1 MILKKYLHFDDSN
14 RREVVFLT
22 IFNKCHAVF
31 VGFLAYVIV
40 ATVGYTINQ
49 GDYFQNEYLF
59 IIINTFLILLSVA
72 YAKWF
77 DMISLRNLTKKE
89 VLLFMGIFLLCLL
102 VNIGYHSFF
111 TVSSGA
117 GYQHLEAA
125 STGISLSFIA
135 SATVFGPILEEFVF
149 RGILQGA
156 VFDNSWLGL
165 VLTASLFS
173 FLHAPYDFPSLIYYL
188 FGGFMLGYAYK
199 KSQNLSVPILIHIC
213 YNCLSF
219 F

>member
-1 MILKKYLHFDDSN
+1 MA
-14 RREVVFLT
+14 V
-22 IFNKCHAVF
+22 FNKCHAVF
-31 VGFLAYVIV
+31 VGFLAFIIV
-40 ATVGYTINQ
+40 TTVGYTINQ
-49 GDYFQNEYLF
+49 GDFFQNEHIF
-59 IIINTFLILLSVA
+59 IVAKTFLISLCVA
-72 YAKWF
+72 YAKCF
-77 DMISLRNLTKKE
+77 DMISLRRLTKKE
-89 VLLFMGIFLLCLL
+89 VLLFIVSFLLCVL

-135 SATVFGPILEEFVF
+135 SATVFGHILEEFVF

-156 VFDNSWLGL
+156 VFENSWLGL
-165 VLTASLFS
+165 ILTASLFS
-173 FLHAPYDFPSLIYYL
+173 FMHAPYDFPSFIYYL
-188 FGGFMLGYAYK
+188 FGGLVLGFAYK

-219 F
+219 L

>member
-1 MILKKYLHFDDSN
+1 M
-14 RREVVFLT
+14 T

-31 VGFLAYVIV
+31 VGFLAFIIV
-40 ATVGYTINQ
+40 TTVGYTINQ
-49 GDYFQNEYLF
+49 GDFFQHQYTFIAVKSLLLF
-59 IIINTFLILLSVA
+59 LSFG

-77 DMISLRNLTKKE
+77 DMISFGMLSKKQ
-89 VLLFMGIFLLCLL
+89 LLLSIGIFLLTVL
-102 VNIGYHSFF
+102 VNIGYYSFF

-117 GYQHLEAA
+117 GYQHLEAT

-135 SATVFGPILEEFVF
+135 SVTVFGPILEEFVF

-156 VFDNSWLGL
+156 VFENSWLGL
-165 VLTASLFS
+165 ILIASLFS
-173 FLHAPYDFPSLIYYL
+173 FMHAPYDVPSFFYYL
-188 FGGFMLGYAYK
+188 FGGFMLGFAYK
-199 KSQNLSVPILIHIC
+199 KSQNLSVPILVHIC

>member
-1 MILKKYLHFDDSN
+1 MA
-14 RREVVFLT
+14 V
-22 IFNKCHAVF
+22 FNKCHAVF
-31 VGFLAYVIV
+31 VGFLAFIIV
-40 ATVGYTINQ
+40 TTVGYTINQ
-49 GDYFQNEYLF
+49 GDFFQNEHIF
-59 IIINTFLILLSVA
+59 IVAKTFLISLCVA
-72 YAKWF
+72 YAKCF
-77 DMISLRNLTKKE
+77 DMISLRRLTKKE
-89 VLLFMGIFLLCLL
+89 VLLFIVSFLLCVL

-156 VFDNSWLGL
+156 VFENSWLGL
-165 VLTASLFS
+165 ILTASLFS
-173 FLHAPYDFPSLIYYL
+173 FMHAPYDFPSFIYYL
-188 FGGFMLGYAYK
+188 FGGLVLGFAYK

-219 F
+219 L

>member
-1 MILKKYLHFDDSN
+1 M
-14 RREVVFLT
+14 T

-59 IIINTFLILLSVA
+59 IIINTFLISLSVA

-77 DMISLRNLTKKE
+77 DMISLRSLTKKE
-89 VLLFMGIFLLCLL
+89 VLLFIGIFLLCLL
-102 VNIGYHSFF
+102 VNIGYHAFF

-117 GYQHLEAA
+117 KYQHLEAA
-125 STGISLSFIA
+125 SAGISLSFIA
-135 SATVFGPILEEFVF
+135 SATIFGPILEEFVF

-173 FLHAPYDFPSLIYYL
+173 YLHAPYDFPSFIYYL
-188 FGGFMLGYAYK
+188 LGGLLLGFAYK
-199 KSQNLSVPILIHIC
+199 KSQNLLVSILVHIC

>member
-1 MILKKYLHFDDSN
+1 MA
-14 RREVVFLT
+14 V
-22 IFNKCHAVF
+22 FNKCHAVF
-31 VGFLAYVIV
+31 VGLLAFIIV
-40 ATVGYTINQ
+40 TTVGYTINQ
-49 GDYFQNEYLF
+49 GDFFQNEHIF
-59 IIINTFLILLSVA
+59 IVAKTFLISLCVA
-72 YAKWF
+72 YAKCF
-77 DMISLRNLTKKE
+77 DMISLRRLTKKE
-89 VLLFMGIFLLCLL
+89 VLLFIVSFLLCVL

-156 VFDNSWLGL
+156 VFENSWLGL
-165 VLTASLFS
+165 ILTASLFS
-173 FLHAPYDFPSLIYYL
+173 FMHAPYDFPSFIYYL
-188 FGGFMLGYAYK
+188 FGGLVLGFAYK

-219 F
+219 L

>member
-1 MILKKYLHFDDSN
+1 M
-14 RREVVFLT
+14 T

-59 IIINTFLILLSVA
+59 IIINTFLISLSVA

-77 DMISLRNLTKKE
+77 DMISLRSLTKKE
-89 VLLFMGIFLLCLL
+89 VLLFIGIFLLCVL
-102 VNIGYHSFF
+102 VNIGYYSFF

-117 GYQHLEAA
+117 GYQHLEAT

-135 SATVFGPILEEFVF
+135 SVTVFGPILEEFVF

-156 VFDNSWLGL
+156 VFENSWLGL
-165 VLTASLFS
+165 ILTASLFS
-173 FLHAPYDFPSLIYYL
+173 FLHAPYDVPSFIYYL
-188 FGGFMLGYAYK
+188 FGGFMLGFVYK
-199 KSQNLSVPILIHIC
+199 KSQNLSVPILVHIC

>member
-1 MILKKYLHFDDSN
+1 M
-14 RREVVFLT
+14 T

-31 VGFLAYVIV
+31 VGFLAFIIV
-40 ATVGYTINQ
+40 TTVGYTINQ
-49 GDYFQNEYLF
+49 GDFFQHQYTFIAVKSLLLF
-59 IIINTFLILLSVA
+59 LSFG

-77 DMISLRNLTKKE
+77 DMISFGMLSKKQ
-89 VLLFMGIFLLCLL
+89 LLLSIGIFLLTVL
-102 VNIGYHSFF
+102 VNIGYYSFF

-117 GYQHLEAA
+117 GYQHLEAT

-135 SATVFGPILEEFVF
+135 SVTVFGPILEEFVF

-156 VFDNSWLGL
+156 VFENSWLGL

-173 FLHAPYDFPSLIYYL
+173 FMHAPYDVPSFFYYL
-188 FGGFMLGYAYK
+188 FGGFMLGFAYK
-199 KSQNLSVPILIHIC
+199 KSQNLSVPILVHIC

>member
-1 MILKKYLHFDDSN
+1 M
-14 RREVVFLT
+14 T

-59 IIINTFLILLSVA
+59 IIINTFLISLSVA

-77 DMISLRNLTKKE
+77 DIISLRSLTKKE
-89 VLLFMGIFLLCLL
+89 ILLFIGSFLICVL
-102 VNIGYHSFF
+102 VNIGYYSFF

-117 GYQHLEAA
+117 GYQHLEAT

-135 SATVFGPILEEFVF
+135 SVTVFGPILEEFVF

-173 FLHAPYDFPSLIYYL
+173 FLHGPSNVPSFIFYL
-188 FGGFMLGYAYK
+188 LGGLLLGFAYK
-199 KSQNLSVPILIHIC
+199 KSQNLWVSTLVHMF
-213 YNCLSF
+213 YNSWPLLYYL
-219 F
+219 

>member
-1 MILKKYLHFDDSN
+1 MA
-14 RREVVFLT
+14 V
-22 IFNKCHAVF
+22 FNKCHAVF
-31 VGFLAYVIV
+31 VGFLAFIIV
-40 ATVGYTINQ
+40 TTVGYTINQ
-49 GDYFQNEYLF
+49 GDFFQNEHIF
-59 IIINTFLILLSVA
+59 IVAKTFLISLCVA
-72 YAKWF
+72 YAKCF
-77 DMISLRNLTKKE
+77 DMISLRRLTKKE
-89 VLLFMGIFLLCLL
+89 VLLFIVSFLLCVL

-173 FLHAPYDFPSLIYYL
+173 FLHDPYDFPSFIYYL
-188 FGGFMLGYAYK
+188 FGGLVLGFAYK

-219 F
+219 L

>member
-1 MILKKYLHFDDSN
+1 MA
-14 RREVVFLT
+14 

-31 VGFLAYVIV
+31 VGFLAFIIV
-40 ATVGYTINQ
+40 TSVGYTINQ
-49 GDYFQNEYLF
+49 GDFFQNEYLF
-59 IIINTFLILLSVA
+59 IIVKTFWISLSVA

-77 DMISLRNLTKKE
+77 DMVSLRRLTKKE
-89 VLLFMGIFLLCLL
+89 ILLFIGSFLICVL
-102 VNIGYHSFF
+102 VNIGYYSFF

-117 GYQHLEAA
+117 GYQHLEAT

-135 SATVFGPILEEFVF
+135 SVTVFGPILEEFVF

-156 VFDNSWLGL
+156 VFENSWLGL

-173 FLHAPYDFPSLIYYL
+173 FLHAPYDFPSFFYYL
-188 FGGFMLGYAYK
+188 FGGLMLGFAYK
-199 KSQNLSVPILIHIC
+199 KSQNLSVPILVHIC

>member
-1 MILKKYLHFDDSN
+1 MA
-14 RREVVFLT
+14 

-31 VGFLAYVIV
+31 VGFLVYVIV

-49 GDYFQNEYLF
+49 GDYFQNEYIF
-59 IIINTFLILLSVA
+59 IVANTFLISLSVA

-77 DMISLRNLTKKE
+77 DMISLKSLTKKE
-89 VLLFMGIFLLCLL
+89 VQLFIRSFLLCVL
-102 VNIGYHSFF
+102 VNIGYYSFF

-117 GYQHLEAA
+117 GSQHLEAT

-135 SATVFGPILEEFVF
+135 SVTVFGPILEEFVF

-156 VFDNSWLGL
+156 VFENSWLGL

-173 FLHAPYDFPSLIYYL
+173 FLHAPYDFPSFFYYL
-188 FGGFMLGYAYK
+188 FGGLMLGFAYK
-199 KSQNLSVPILIHIC
+199 KSKNLSVPILVHIC

>member
-1 MILKKYLHFDDSN
+1 MA
-14 RREVVFLT
+14 

-31 VGFLAYVIV
+31 VGFLAFIIV
-40 ATVGYTINQ
+40 TTVGYTINQ
-49 GDYFQNEYLF
+49 GDFFQNEHIF
-59 IIINTFLILLSVA
+59 IVAKTFLISLCVA
-72 YAKWF
+72 YAKCF
-77 DMISLRNLTKKE
+77 DMISLRRLTKKE
-89 VLLFMGIFLLCLL
+89 VLLFIVSFLLCVL

-156 VFDNSWLGL
+156 VFENSWLGL
-165 VLTASLFS
+165 ILTGSLFS
-173 FLHAPYDFPSLIYYL
+173 FMHAPYDFPSFIYYL
-188 FGGFMLGYAYK
+188 FGGLVLGFAYK

-219 F
+219 L

>member
-1 MILKKYLHFDDSN
+1 MA
-14 RREVVFLT
+14 

-31 VGFLAYVIV
+31 VGFLAFIIV
-40 ATVGYTINQ
+40 TTVGYTINQ
-49 GDYFQNEYLF
+49 GDFFQHQYTFIAVKSLLLF
-59 IIINTFLILLSVA
+59 LSFG

-77 DMISLRNLTKKE
+77 DMISFGMLSKKQ
-89 VLLFMGIFLLCLL
+89 LLLSIGIFLLTVL
-102 VNIGYHSFF
+102 VNIGYYSFF

-117 GYQHLEAA
+117 GYQHLEAT

-135 SATVFGPILEEFVF
+135 SVTVFGPILEEFVF

-156 VFDNSWLGL
+156 VFENSWLGL
-165 VLTASLFS
+165 ILTASLFS
-173 FLHAPYDFPSLIYYL
+173 FLHAPYDFPSFIYYL
-188 FGGFMLGYAYK
+188 FGGLMLGFAYK
-199 KSQNLSVPILIHIC
+199 KSQNLSVPILVHIC

>member
-1 MILKKYLHFDDSN
+1 M
-14 RREVVFLT
+14 
-22 IFNKCHAVF
+22 
-31 VGFLAYVIV
+31 
-40 ATVGYTINQ
+40 
-49 GDYFQNEYLF
+49 
-59 IIINTFLILLSVA
+59 
-72 YAKWF
+72 
-77 DMISLRNLTKKE
+77 
-89 VLLFMGIFLLCLL
+89 L
-102 VNIGYHSFF
+102 VNIGYYSFF

-117 GYQHLEAA
+117 GYQHLEAT

-135 SATVFGPILEEFVF
+135 SVTVFGPILEEFVF

-156 VFDNSWLGL
+156 VFENSWLGL

-173 FLHAPYDFPSLIYYL
+173 FMHAPYDFPSFFYYL
-188 FGGFMLGYAYK
+188 FGGLMLGFAYK

>member
-1 MILKKYLHFDDSN
+1 MA
-14 RREVVFLT
+14 

-31 VGFLAYVIV
+31 VGFLVYAIV
-40 ATVGYTINQ
+40 GTAGYSVNQ
-49 GDYFQNEYLF
+49 GDYFQHQYTFIAVKSLLLF
-59 IIINTFLILLSVA
+59 LSFG

-77 DMISLRNLTKKE
+77 DMISFGMLSKKQ
-89 VLLFMGIFLLCLL
+89 LLLSIGIFLLTVL
-102 VNIGYHSFF
+102 VNIGYYSFF

-117 GYQHLEAA
+117 GYQHLEAT

-135 SATVFGPILEEFVF
+135 SVTVFGPILEEFVF

-156 VFDNSWLGL
+156 VFENSWLGL
-165 VLTASLFS
+165 ILTASLFS
-173 FLHAPYDFPSLIYYL
+173 FLHAPYDVPSFIYYL
-188 FGGFMLGYAYK
+188 FGGLMLGFAYK
-199 KSQNLSVPILIHIC
+199 KSQNLSVPILVHIC